1 MWLKTQVIF
10 EENFFEGILWI
21 KIFNLAWWNLIFL
34 LYLFHYLSIF
44 NPRCVVL
51 YQIESSREFLVSLPP
66 PPLLS
71 WKIPRLI
78 WEFFYTQPAVCI
90 AFWYY
95 HSYNFVILGLSSRCR
110 DAFSCPHCKAEGKLP
125 LTITRM
131 LLFKGLTSQIVTG
144 GQQYNQFE
152 FTKDSRIAITSMNL
166 LWVFI

>member
-1 MWLKTQVIF
+1 MVELD
-10 EENFFEGILWI
+10 
-21 KIFNLAWWNLIFL
+21 FL

-66 PPLLS
+66 PLLS

-78 WEFFYTQPAVCI
+78 WEFFYTSTSI
-90 AFWYY
+90 AILPPWYY

-144 GQQYNQFE
+144 GQQYNHSNSQKIPASQSHQWIYFE
-152 FTKDSRIAITSMNL
+152 FLYRHNNKFLDLVSLIWI
-166 LWVFI
+166 I